1 MKPSQQITAAR
12 KTGNLEE
19 AYQIAVDFLKTSPDD
34 RWLKGAFGWVL
45 IDLVKKHSSGSDQ
58 AALRRYTDELASL
71 VVPEGDELLAT
82 HRNRWLASSTP
93 SGKTL
98 EEARTLSKA
107 GKHED
112 AIRLY
117 VTLASE
123 NALDEDGRVAFGW
136 ELFRALK
143 SATGKDDSGK
153 LDERNIGRIRQY
165 LNMYFKLG
173 ISRPDLLH
181 SCIMQQG
188 IKVAKQ
194 GHLKFLPFLK
204 IWKIDNLRKEDFG
217 STRSDDGREFP
228 ALAEDLIQFASKEA
242 CRTNEERDLEYL
254 KPHLE
259 AAIRRYPNN
268 IWLKFNLAKLLRGLN
283 QNEAAL
289 ALAISFA
296 KEKAGES
303 WTWDLIGD
311 LQSDPEMRL
320 SCYAKALSCSDDDNF
335 TGKIRLKFAQLLA
348 ASSPGEAKAE
358 VERVIS
364 FKQKNSEKVPAE
376 AAQMA
381 QSPWFMQASST
392 ATGRSFYDKH
402 KVRAEEILFADIPWY
417 DACLGDEFEIVRDD
431 GSKRRKRRIYIRG
444 NPIPLE
450 ISVSAS
456 HPEVRGK
463 APGHPLR
470 LQKESPAQEP
480 WNTKVHRIQPRPQGI
495 DNDVLKEVTAAINGL
510 NKDKSVIHFVVTRGV
525 EGACPMAMLPEAP
538 RIGATVAV
546 SLARYYT
553 KSGARVRVFSI
564 RNADEAPSADVLTKF
579 RSTVRVNNGMGFTSN
594 DIFIPPNLISVNR
607 INDGD
612 DVEGQAVLSYDKKKD
627 RWGWKAF
634 AILSFEGEASA
645 FDLEEG

>member
-12 KTGNLEE
+12 KAGNLDD
-19 AYQIAVDFLKTSPDD
+19 AYRIATDFLEANPDD
-34 RWLKGAFGWVL
+34 RWIKGAFGWVL
-45 IDLVKKHSSGSDQ
+45 IDLVKKYSSGSDQ
-58 AALRRYTDELASL
+58 AALRRYTDELSSFE
-71 VVPEGDELLAT
+71 VPEGDELLTT
-82 HRNRWLASSTP
+82 HRNRCIAALTP
-93 SGKTL
+93 SGKAL
-98 EEARTLSKA
+98 QEARTLSKE

-117 VTLASE
+117 FDLFRE

-143 SATGKDDSGK
+143 IATGKDGSGK
-153 LDERNIGRIRQY
+153 LDERNVGRIRQY
-165 LNMYFKLG
+165 FNMYFKLE
-173 ISRPDLLH
+173 IARPDLLH
-181 SCIMQQG
+181 SCIMQQA

-194 GHLKFLPFLK
+194 GHIKILPFLK
-204 IWKIDNLRKEDFG
+204 IWNIENLRKEDFV
-217 STRSDDGREFP
+217 SSRSDDGREFP
-228 ALAEDLIQFASKEA
+228 SLAESLIQFASKEA
-242 CRTNEERDLEYL
+242 CLSNEGQYLEYV

-259 AAIRRYPNN
+259 AATMRYPNN
-268 IWLKFNLAKLLRGLN
+268 IWLKFNLAKLLKGLN
-283 QNEAAL
+283 QTEAAL
-289 ALAISFA
+289 ELATSFA

-364 FKQKNSEKVPAE
+364 FKQKNSEKIPAE
-376 AAQMA
+376 AAEMA

-392 ATGRSFYDKH
+392 ATGRSYYDKL
-402 KVRAEEILFADIPWY
+402 KVRAEEILFADLPWY
-417 DACLGDEFEIVRDD
+417 DACLGDEFAIVRDD
-431 GSKRRKRRIYIRG
+431 GSKRRKRRIYVRG

-463 APGHPLR
+463 TPGHPLR
-470 LQKESPAQEP
+470 LQKESPAHEP
-480 WNTKVHRIQPRPQGI
+480 WNTKVHRIQSRPQGI
-495 DNDVLKEVTAAINGL
+495 DNDVLKEVTGAINGL
-510 NKDKSVIHFVVTRGV
+510 NKEKSVIHFVVTRGV

-538 RIGATVAV
+538 RIGAAVAV
-546 SLARYYT
+546 LAARYYT
-553 KSGARVRVFSI
+553 RSGAKVRVLSI
-564 RNADEAPSADVLTKF
+564 RNASEAASSDVLIKF
-579 RSTVRVNNGMGFTSN
+579 RNEVRVKNGFGFTSN
-594 DIFIPPNLISVNR
+594 DIYIPPTLISKHR
-607 INDGD
+607 IDDGD
-612 DVEGQAVLSYDKKKD
+612 YVEGEAVLSYERKKD

-634 AILSFEGEASA
+634 ALRSFDDGVSNLY
-645 FDLEEG
+645 LEDG